1 VAQQTGFGWPEIDEA
16 WRGITAAFAFYGKK
30 IRPLKGHRRDQMS
43 KLIADG
49 YTPEELVAA
58 VHGYVHWHKGLDPK
72 PGETFDPR
80 QWFNPDSVFRFE
92 KLEMRIELGEAGPYR
107 SRRDVAA
114 ERATRAQIEREQEIA
129 KVMEERRLKA
139 V

>member
-1 VAQQTGFGWPEIDEA
+1 MTRQTCFGWPEIDKA
-16 WRGITAAFAFYGKK
+16 WREVTSAFASYGKK
-30 IRPLKGHRRDQMS
+30 LRPLKGARRDMMS

-49 YTPEELVAA
+49 YTPDELVAA

-72 PGETFDPR
+72 PGENFDPR
-80 QWFNPDSVFRFE
+80 QWFTPESVFRAE
-92 KLEMRIELGEAGPYR
+92 KLEIRIELGEAGPYR
-107 SRRDVAA
+107 SRRDIAKERAQAA
-114 ERATRAQIEREQEIA
+114 EDARQREIQ